1 VPERPRFRWAAVGAG
16 ATLLA
21 TLLASCGG
29 GSAPVASRVTVA
41 PVTVAPRW
49 TGRASTILTGAAS
62 GWVVGT
68 DPASIQAGGPNANR
82 RPLWALYRVTGP
94 TAVDVT
100 PTGITTRGGLTVSAP
115 APDVAWAGIGSY
127 RQQLDGAVAVTTDG
141 GRNWTDG
148 VLPGLFDPVPDG
160 LVAPDAVHAW
170 VLLGQGS
177 AQSVVTTSDAGG
189 SWLTVASS
197 GAVLGADSSRCGLS
211 GIGMSGGVLWLGT
224 ICSGPGPALL
234 FRSTPVG
241 TGAPAALGWTAVP
254 VGPSLAP
261 RAHAVATPPG
271 TAQTG
276 PDRILVTTSATLSVA
291 GISAAAGGTG
301 TAPPAV
307 VGAVSVSPVGAASS
321 APPEAVWASL
331 AAPFGAVLATPAAGP
346 PAAAPPSTGS
356 AAVALSV
363 TDDGGG
369 SWAPASPP
377 VPSAGRY
384 GAVGV
389 DTAGAIWVV
398 GSDPSGPTLWVSPDA
413 GAHWSSVRLP
423 PPDTAAGLPAAGS

>member
-1 VPERPRFRWAAVGAG
+1 MLAA
-16 ATLLA
+16 
-21 TLLASCGG
+21 LLASCGG
-29 GSAPVASRVTVA
+29 GSAPVASQVAVA

-49 TGRASTILTGAAS
+49 TGRSSAALTGATS
-62 GWVVGT
+62 GWVVGA
-68 DPASIQAGGPNANR
+68 DPASIQAGGPNANL

-94 TAVDVT
+94 TAADVT
-100 PTGITTRGGLTVSAP
+100 PAGITTRGGLTVSAP

-141 GRNWTDG
+141 GRTWTDG

-160 LVAPDAVHAW
+160 LVATDAVHAW
-170 VLLGQGS
+170 VLLGRGS
-177 AQSVVTTSDAGG
+177 TQSVVTTSDAGG

-211 GIGMSGGVLWLGT
+211 GIGMSGRVLWLGT
-224 ICSGPGPALL
+224 TCSGPGPALL

-241 TGAPAALGWTAVP
+241 TGAPAAVGWTAVP
-254 VGPSLAP
+254 VGPTLAP
-261 RAHAVATPPG
+261 RAHARTTPPG

-276 PDRILVTTSATLSVA
+276 PDRALVTTSATLSVA
-291 GISAAAGGTG
+291 SISAAVGTG

-307 VGAVSVSPVGAASS
+307 VGAVPISPVGAVSS
-321 APPEAVWASL
+321 APVGAVSSTPVGAVWASL
-331 AAPFGAVLATPAAGP
+331 AAPFGAVLATSTSAPL
-346 PAAAPPSTGS
+346 AAAPPST
-356 AAVALSV
+356 AAPAVVLSV

-369 SWAPASPP
+369 SWEPASLPL
-377 VPSAGRY
+377 PSAGRY

-389 DTAGAIWVV
+389 GTAGTIWVV

-413 GAHWSSVRLP
+413 GAHWSSVHLP